1 MLMKYIQIFYINHL
15 CFGLI
20 YVLKLIGITMIKL
33 LLIQLVKLRFFIRK
47 VCQSRLQLVRP
58 KVVDGFG
65 KLANYSSLKMKKL
78 QGGVVQAYILGG
90 LVAII
95 LITLIVQQI

>member
-1 MLMKYIQIFYINHL
+1 M
-15 CFGLI
+15 
-20 YVLKLIGITMIKL
+20 
-33 LLIQLVKLRFFIRK
+33 
-47 VCQSRLQLVRP
+47 
-58 KVVDGFG
+58 VDGFG
-65 KLANYSSLKMKKL
+65 KIANFTSLKMKKL